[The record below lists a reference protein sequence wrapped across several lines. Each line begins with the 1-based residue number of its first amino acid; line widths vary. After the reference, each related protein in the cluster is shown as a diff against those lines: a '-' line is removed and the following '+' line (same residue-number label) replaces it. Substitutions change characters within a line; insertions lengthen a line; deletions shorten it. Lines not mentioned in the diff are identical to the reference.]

1 MLGGGCHRCPLLLE
15 FGKRLRAQV
24 RERDVEQEAAPLSP
38 HLVTVSQYSN
48 TFSFQDKSRC
58 FALIKTNKDFSVLN
72 RLIFLDT
79 KVRRKR
85 TLSHSVHKNKDSA

>member
-1 MLGGGCHRCPLLLE
+1 MIE
-15 FGKRLRAQV
+15 FGKTLRPEV
-24 RERDVEQEAAPLSP
+24 GERDMQQEAALLFP

-48 TFSFQDKSRC
+48 TFSSRDKSRC

-85 TLSHSVHKNKDSA
+85 TLSHFVHKNKDSA